1 MTSRE
6 ELLSAYGRYLELELL
21 LPDWREQL
29 QDHNEALEDAK
40 AELNWQKVKLLEAE
54 NPDFFQRLLGNREA
68 KIEKAQEAVRDASAE
83 YEKLKWDIAQLETTI
98 SEAQQEF
105 DRLALDMPQYQ
116 QLLPLDAQEARYLAP
131 AAIVAASGC
140 LDALEAAGPWVRRD
154 ANTTRVRS
162 GNRRMELLARAQ
174 AYAGTLMRLLSLLP
188 EGTIVP
194 GRYLRDPDNYIR
206 GVTSE
211 YAQLDR
217 LHYAMDQVRD
227 HRRSWRAML

>member
-6 ELLSAYGRYLELELL
+6 ELLSAYGRYLELEQL
-21 LPDWREQL
+21 LPDWQQQL
-29 QDHNEALEDAK
+29 QDKNEALQEAK
-40 AELNWQKVKLLEAE
+40 EELNWQKLQLMGTE
-54 NPDFFQRLLGNREA
+54 NPNFFQRLLGNWEA
-68 KIEKAQEAVRDASAE
+68 KIEKAQEEVRAASAE
-83 YEKLKWDIAQLETTI
+83 YEQQKWDIAQLEATI

-105 DRLALDMPQYQ
+105 DRLALDTQRYQ
-116 QLLPLDAQEARYLAP
+116 QMLPLNAQEARYLAP
-131 AAIVAASGC
+131 AAIVAASRC
-140 LDALEAAGPWVRRD
+140 LAALEAASPWVRRD
-154 ANTTRVRS
+154 ARTTRVSS
-162 GNRRMELLARAQ
+162 GNRRMELLAQAQ
-174 AYAGTLMRLLSLLP
+174 SHAGTLMRLLSLLP

-217 LHYAMDQVRD
+217 LNYAMDQVRD